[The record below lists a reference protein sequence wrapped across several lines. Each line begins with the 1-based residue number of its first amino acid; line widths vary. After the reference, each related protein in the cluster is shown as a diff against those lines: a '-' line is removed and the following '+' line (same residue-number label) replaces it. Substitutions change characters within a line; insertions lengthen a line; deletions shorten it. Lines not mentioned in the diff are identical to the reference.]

1 VPRSGGGRHG
11 SGGRAWIVNSIA
23 FPYVG
28 RQPDSAL
35 ENSETLLENLLKT
48 YDFIVIGGGVIGA
61 SVAFHLAK
69 LGAKSVLLVE
79 RETIGSGTTAQS
91 SGILRTHYSV
101 RENVELAKRS
111 WDAFNNFAEY
121 VGDDEA
127 SSGLVK
133 CGYLISAAEDDKLA
147 PLRAALRQQESQG
160 VRLEYLSQ
168 AQAHTLLPIADLS
181 DAALIGFEPDA
192 GFADAY
198 MVAASFA
205 KAARRLG
212 VTMSEGTTVNRLL
225 LDGSKVVG
233 VSTSAG
239 DFGANTV
246 VSTQNIWTPEI
257 GQWIHADMP
266 VVPERHAVL
275 ALQCDEAPYTFDMPV
290 FKDLSSPG
298 MLYCRSYGGKQ
309 MLVSEGLV
317 GEKLANADPEQGD
330 VPLDYVVE
338 IGAQVAK
345 RFPRYESAGLA
356 SSWTGVYDV
365 TPDWNPVLGRIG
377 AVGGLVV
384 GFGFSGHGFK
394 LSPTVGRVLAQEAL
408 GVPTDVPLAPYSM
421 DRFKTGSLL
430 VGKYGSGAVS

>member
-1 VPRSGGGRHG
+1 MPRF
-11 SGGRAWIVNSIA
+11 VNSIA
-23 FPYVG
+23 FAYVG
-28 RQPDSAL
+28 RRFPKAPETSAI
-35 ENSETLLENLLKT
+35 LLEKLLKK
-48 YDFIVIGGGVIGA
+48 YDFIVIGGGVIGT

-79 RETIGSGTTAQS
+79 RETIGSGTTSQS

-111 WDAFNNFAEY
+111 WNAFNNFAEY

-127 SSGLVK
+127 SCGLVK
-133 CGYLISAAEDDKLA
+133 CGYLISAAEDDKLE
-147 PLRAALRQQESQG
+147 PLRDSLKQQESQG
-160 VRLEYLSQ
+160 VRLEYLTQ
-168 AQAHTLLPIADLS
+168 AQAHDLLPIADLS

-198 MVAASFA
+198 MVSASFA

-212 VTMSEGTTVNRLL
+212 VTVAEGTTVNRLL
-225 LDGSKVVG
+225 MVGSKVVG

-239 DFGANTV
+239 DFGADMV
-246 VSTQNIWTPEI
+246 VSTQNIWTPEV

-266 VVPERHAVL
+266 VIPERHAVL
-275 ALQCDEAPYTFDMPV
+275 ALECKEAPYTFEMPV

-298 MLYCRSYGGKQ
+298 MLYCRSYGGNQ

-330 VPLDYVVE
+330 VPLDYVAE
-338 IGAQVAK
+338 IGAQVAE
-345 RFPRYESAGLA
+345 RFPRYETAGVA

-365 TPDWNPVLGRIG
+365 TPDWNPVLGRVG
-377 AVGGLVV
+377 AVEGLVV

-408 GVPTDVPLAPYSM
+408 AVPTDVPLAPYSI

-430 VGKYGSGAVS
+430 VGKYGFGAVS